1 MTKEE
6 KKDNGDDSGLSD
18 VAKRIKEKTKNPEHV
33 VVVDGKVVEGKVE
46 TIGQAYIS
54 RGGGGNEATPKTSTQ
69 IKKEV
74 KERAEAKAEA
84 QKIAEELAKD
94 KEKFKENIKVKE
106 TKEQMALILQASQQE
121 IKGTSKFEALR
132 SHRLAQQKQ
141 TITEPAKAEALLMGG
156 RIKVTGTVA
165 PFIETPFITSYE
177 NIILEKPI
185 SKKGIS
191 NDFIPSSVII
201 EGRQIEDV
209 AMKKELTRIKK
220 SKQDF
225 QDKYYVKKTVLVP
238 TIPGGTAIPTQ
249 ITKRQKT
256 HFSNIP
262 YYDEFTYKKDLRK
275 IEQSEKDYM
284 KKYYPYRKTS
294 DISISTEKKIIDNSL
309 NIKEA
314 SKLMESIPEDV
325 SPLQEAVALTIG
337 KKTTTLKADS
347 LISPYI
353 VKSINIEKTTI
364 TPEIKTERIVY
375 EQLRQ
380 KLYETRR
387 TGTTRDIINIVST
400 ASFIGAGGTAI
411 NLLSKAPFM
420 SFTTKKGAFAVLKYA
435 YVGTETINVGF
446 GSYDI
451 SKGNIDEGT
460 KKITGVISR
469 GVGVSVGIVGAKTI
483 QAIGKDKLIKKER
496 LINIEKTDKLNKE
509 EKDFLKTITKE
520 RTKEEIKYMGE
531 LIGTS
536 TVKKSALIDINKLK
550 TKQLEKLSKLIKS
563 EKIKSEFELD
573 INPTNTKE
581 VGFSFKGRGAIIEQ
595 SSKQQQQKFIEA
607 FMRGGRK
614 SAESTQ
620 KRDIIKMKKSTSELL
635 EKKIRSEM
643 QRTGKTAKEIYG
655 IMSGDK
661 AVLREIAKKKPF
673 SERIENLKS
682 IDYTKREQYK
692 KSREIF
698 KKHAEEKY
706 INKLRE
712 LAEKSN
718 QPKKTLEK
726 KIKESNKILKKLKKQ
741 EKKKIKNIK
750 NNEIENMESIEYT
763 FGKTQKINTPK
774 EKPPDLTNLGGF
786 QSMDAGSQKLL
797 LPEHE
802 ILRGLKPVERVVFP
816 SIKKLESVAT
826 LKGVIY
832 PTKTESIPSYNAIP
846 VLNTK
851 ADNESVKTDTNI
863 MSKAVISLVQKPIL
877 NTVSATSVLSSTNIK
892 TSALTSQTTKQE
904 LLTEQ
909 KTITSTTTVQVQ
921 KQKTIQEQA
930 TKTKTSTVVKIPNI
944 ITPTIKIPNLKFDIP
959 FEKPE
964 GSMFTAEVRKKGKF
978 IEVGT
983 FENVSRAFSRARREV
998 STTASASLRVRGP
1011 FGYVS
1016 SSYGLDS
1023 RQFRRGEEPGV
1034 FIEKR
1039 GKRIKSSGELGEIT
1053 YKGLASLRTKQLFSK
1068 NKKRGIFS

>member
-655 IMSGDK
+655 IMSGD
-661 AVLREIAKKKPF
+661 
-673 SERIENLKS
+673 N
-682 IDYTKREQYK
+682 
-692 KSREIF
+692 
-698 KKHAEEKY
+698 
-706 INKLRE
+706 
-712 LAEKSN
+712 
-718 QPKKTLEK
+718 
-726 KIKESNKILKKLKKQ
+726 NKILKKLKKQ